1 MSLAV
6 THLVG
11 FGSAGSSGIGGI
23 DANTVLMLHCD
34 GSNGSTTFTDSSPTP
49 KTVTPNGDAKVST
62 ADSKFGGASLLLD
75 GSGDYLAITDH
86 ADFTWAG
93 QFTID
98 FWIKTS
104 TSTQDTVFRRVICLG
119 TDAAA
124 SIQLLFYNGSGA
136 TTNIGFHTNSMIIT
150 GSIAVADGN
159 WNHVALSRDGS
170 NNCRLFVNG
179 VQSGST
185 ASNST
190 TFDAGT
196 INIGRY
202 SGGNGHVN
210 GYIDEIRFSNIARWT
225 SGFTPPAE
233 PYSI

>member
-1 MSLAV
+1 MSLAI
-6 THLVG
+6 THLAG
-11 FGSAGSSGIGGI
+11 FGSSAGSSGIGGI

-49 KTVTPNGDAKVST
+49 KTVTANGDAKVST

-75 GSGDYLAITDH
+75 GAGDYLAITDH
-86 ADFTWAG
+86 ADFSWAG

-104 TSTQDTVFRRVICLG
+104 TSTIDTVYRRAISLDTAIELAFV
-119 TDAAA
+119 A
-124 SIQLLFYNGSGA
+124 SSSA
-136 TTNIGFHTNSMIIT
+136 STNMSFLVSTSEVIT
-150 GSIAVADGN
+150 GNIAVANGN

-185 ASNST
+185 ASNASSFNPAT
-190 TFDAGT
+190 LQ
-196 INIGRY
+196 IGKY
-202 SGGNGHVN
+202 SGSAN
-210 GYIDEIRFSNIARWT
+210 GYINGYMDEIRFSNIARWT
-225 SGFTPPAE
+225 SGFTPPSE
-233 PYSI
+233 PYTL